1 MSHRTNITRIRAVSN
16 ALGELRDNVVF
27 VGGATVSLYADRLAT
42 EVRPTDDVD
51 IIIELATRWHFAEID
66 ERLRQAGFQLDT
78 TATFVG
84 RYQLEGFVVDV
95 MPLDEAILGFS
106 NRWYKQGYRTAMDY
120 AIDDGLPI
128 KILTAPYFI
137 ATKLEAFQ
145 DRGEKDGRMSTDFED
160 IVFVLENRRSVWQEM
175 KAADE
180 DVRAFLTE
188 QFRTLRANP
197 DIREWIDGH
206 SDFHSPPGSYFILPD
221 MDQFLQ
227 RAE

>member
-16 ALGELRDNVVF
+16 ALGELRDKVVF

-66 ERLRQAGFQLDT
+66 ERLRQMGFQLDT

-84 RYQLEGFVVDV
+84 RYLLEGFVVDV

-120 AIDDGLPI
+120 AIDDGPPI
-128 KILTAPYFI
+128 KILNAPYFI

-175 KAADE
+175 KAADG
-180 DVRAFLTE
+180 DIRAFLTD
-188 QFRTLRANP
+188 QFRALRANP

-206 SDFHSPPGSYFILPD
+206 SDFRSPTESYFILPD

-227 RAE
+227 

>member
-16 ALGELRDNVVF
+16 ALGKLRDKVVF

-66 ERLRQAGFQLDT
+66 ERLRHAGFQLDT

-84 RYQLEGFVVDV
+84 RYLLEGFMVDV

-106 NRWYKQGYRTAMDY
+106 NQWYKQGYRTAMNY
-120 AIDDGLPI
+120 AIDDGPPI

-145 DRGEKDGRMSTDFED
+145 DRGKKDGRMSTDFED

-175 KAADE
+175 KVADE
-180 DVRAFLTE
+180 DVRTFLTE
-188 QFRTLRANP
+188 QFRALRANP

-206 SDFHSPPGSYFILPD
+206 SDFRSPPGSYFILPD

-227 RAE
+227 